1 MFQTNH
7 TKKMMEMNKLF
18 KKFTY
23 ILAAFAVIGFTA
35 SCGDDIPEEI
45 TSIETDR
52 LFSPTDVELR
62 VINKTSIRVNW
73 KAVTGAVS
81 YDVEVFETAVGE
93 GTIVQSAAG
102 LTTLDLPYVFTG
114 FDGETNYT
122 VRIKALSDT
131 KNDSKWI
138 DATVKTETEQIFQ
151 AVASEDLEATQ
162 VVLRWTAGQT
172 ATSIIL
178 TPADGS
184 ADINYTVTADD
195 IAAGAATI
203 TGLTGEV
210 EYTAVIKNGEKTRG
224 SVTFTTP
231 VDIGNATL
239 VEDGDDLAAMLAAA
253 TEGEVFAIMPGE
265 YALGEFSPTKS
276 FALKG
281 VRPADKPIITG
292 SFKIAATVTSIELNS
307 IILDGNDVSRPFD
320 GDNASCKVG
329 SITISDCTIRNYKSG
344 FIYANKAEASFGDIT
359 ISNSIIEDITGD
371 GGGGIDFRAGSLGS
385 FSAENVT
392 FSNGFRDLL
401 RLDITTNT
409 TTINVTFK
417 NCTFYKV
424 CTFDNSNNTGLFRIR
439 TTDAALTVSKCLFV
453 NIGVTGVSANYGN
466 WCSGSNNM
474 KAVTTYSNNYYYD
487 SPYLW
492 VGLYTNPSAVDATE
506 GNPGFADAA
515 NGDFTI
521 SNEDMI
527 FYEIGD
533 ARWR

>member
-1 MFQTNH
+1 
-7 TKKMMEMNKLF
+7 MNKLF

-23 ILAAFAVIGFTA
+23 ILAAFVMIGFTA

-45 TSIETDR
+45 TSIDTDR
-52 LFSPTDVELR
+52 LFSPTDIELR

-73 KAVTGAVS
+73 KAVKDADS
-81 YDVEVFETAVGE
+81 YDVEVFETAIGE

-102 LTTLDLPYVFTG
+102 LTSLDLPYVFTG
-114 FDGETNYT
+114 LSGETDYT

-131 KNDSKWI
+131 KNDSKWM
-138 DATVKTETEQIFQ
+138 DANIKTEAEQIFQ
-151 AVASEDLEATQ
+151 AVAPEDLEATQ
-162 VVLRWTAGQT
+162 VILRWTAGQT

-195 IAAGAATI
+195 IAAGKATI
-203 TGLTGEV
+203 AGLTGEV
-210 EYTAVIKNGEKTRG
+210 EYTAVIKNGEKSRG

-231 VDIGNATL
+231 VDIGDATL
-239 VEDGDDLAAMLAAA
+239 VEDGDDLVAMLTAA

-265 YALGEFSPTKS
+265 YTLGEFSPTKS

-281 VRPADKPIITG
+281 VRPAEKPVITG

-307 IILDGNDVSRPFD
+307 IILDGNNASRPFD
-320 GDNASCKVG
+320 GDNASCKIG

-344 FIYANKAEASFGDIT
+344 FVYTNKADASFGSIT
-359 ISNSIIEDITGD
+359 ISNSIIKNITGD
-371 GGGGIDFRAGSLGS
+371 GGDGFDFRAGTLGS
-385 FSAENVT
+385 LTV
-392 FSNGFRDLL
+392 
-401 RLDITTNT
+401 TNT
-409 TTINVTFK
+409 TFDTGFRTFIRIQVSSNVAFK
-417 NCTFYKV
+417 NCTFYKI
-424 CTFDNSNNTGLFRIR
+424 SNFNDGNNHGLFRMSGGG
-439 TTDAALTVSKCLFV
+439 TFEVSKCLFV
-453 NIGVTGVSANYGN
+453 ETGFSGADGTKGN
-466 WCSGSNNM
+466 FCRQSGNM
-474 KAVTTYSNNYYYD
+474 TATPTYDTNYYYNCNN
-487 SPYLW
+487 LW

-521 SNEDMI
+521 SNEDMK

-533 ARWR
+533 ARWRQ